1 MPRPKKDNWS
11 RVTITMS
18 DEVIRAL
25 RFLGALDDLEMGEE
39 ADRYLRAGGLL
50 ERSMPLMER
59 LAEHTDAPAPVP
71 FRTTFVDPRFG
82 KDPRGKVSSA
92 PLPPPPPPP
101 KEARRG
107 DGDAKLFAWVETLTH
122 NGKVSQAEVAAAVG
136 ITTANYRASWRASK
150 WVPAAY
156 IADVRAFLEEKGF
169 PMPDPIEEPQAPAQD
184 SEA

>member
-1 MPRPKKDNWS
+1 MPRQKKDNWS

-50 ERSMPLMER
+50 ERSAPLMER
-59 LAEHTDAPAPVP
+59 LAEHTDAPRVP
-71 FRTTFVDPRFG
+71 AFVDPRFG
-82 KDPRGKVSSA
+82 SDPRRKGSTASL
-92 PLPPPPPPP
+92 PLPPPPPPPAP

-107 DGDAKLFAWVETLTH
+107 DGDPKLFAWVETLTH
-122 NGKVSQAEVAAAVG
+122 NGKVSQAEIAAAAG
-136 ITTANYRASWRASK
+136 ITPANYRASWRASN

-156 IADVRAFLEEKGF
+156 IAAVRAFLDEKGF
-169 PMPDPIEEPQAPAQD
+169 PMPDPIEGPEATAPD